1 MRRQLIPPPSDL
13 AAGPGSRHRRGLQQ
27 PGVPLLTLAC
37 PGGVGMTQLA
47 LAVATAWDAAETP
60 APVGFVSLAK
70 GRDHLV

>member
-1 MRRQLIPPPSDL
+1 MLE
-13 AAGPGSRHRRGLQQ
+13 Q
-27 PGVPLLTLAC
+27 PGAPLLTLAC

-47 LAVATAWDAAETP
+47 LAVAPAWDAAETP